1 MDWPAFALISYAF
14 VLALLLVVLI
24 LRGSRQNKSRYQHIL
39 EEKERKL
46 AAMQIDLE
54 ETMEALEAQAN
65 AAGAQ
70 GALKTEADAK
80 MVKTVQALQT
90 HMLGLQSTVMELQ
103 FRLTR
108 LERAVRGMDR
118 QPAVAAENRED
129 ADSVP
134 ATQTQATQDGGAP
147 GDGDRALTAATA
159 APEAGQQAPFRPRAR
174 TDRETDAEKS
184 GAGAAAQ
191 APVGTE
197 GAALHRRVCA
207 LLDEGWSV
215 QKISQALG
223 RSSMEISMLENRWR
237 RGYRPEGASE
247 APQTGQDTEKTV

>member
-1 MDWPAFALISYAF
+1 
-14 VLALLLVVLI
+14 
-24 LRGSRQNKSRYQHIL
+24 
-39 EEKERKL
+39 
-46 AAMQIDLE
+46 
-54 ETMEALEAQAN
+54 
-65 AAGAQ
+65 
-70 GALKTEADAK
+70 
-80 MVKTVQALQT
+80 
-90 HMLGLQSTVMELQ
+90 
-103 FRLTR
+103 
-108 LERAVRGMDR
+108 MDR

-159 APEAGQQAPFRPRAR
+159 APEAGQQAPFRPGAR
-174 TDRETDAEKS
+174 SDRETDAEKS
-184 GAGAAAQ
+184 GAGA
-191 APVGTE
+191 E

-237 RGYRPEGASE
+237 RGYRPEGTSE
-247 APQTGQDTEKTV
+247 EPQTGQDTEKTV

>member
-54 ETMEALEAQAN
+54 ETLEALEAQAN

-118 QPAVAAENRED
+118 QPAEAAENRED
-129 ADSVP
+129 ADPVP

-147 GDGDRALTAATA
+147 GDGGRALTAAA
-159 APEAGQQAPFRPRAR
+159 AVPEAGQQAPFRPGAR

-184 GAGAAAQ
+184 GAGA
-191 APVGTE
+191 E